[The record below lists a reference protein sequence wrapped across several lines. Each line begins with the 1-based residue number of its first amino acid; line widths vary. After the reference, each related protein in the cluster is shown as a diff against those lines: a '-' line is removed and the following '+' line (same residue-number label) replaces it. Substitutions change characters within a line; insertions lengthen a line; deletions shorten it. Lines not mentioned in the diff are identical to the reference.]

1 MINND
6 HILILL
12 DGEQPTKQFVD
23 HFYENSGVVIA
34 TDGAARYARQM
45 DVPLDI
51 IIGDLDSLDEKTHDH
66 YRGKDV
72 KIIKNS
78 SQYSND
84 FEKALDYA
92 NEQFKPKSINVLGIH
107 GKRTDHL
114 LTNFSVLLRYS
125 RMLGNIAAYD
135 ATHKHFFLHESM
147 PAVFVEGMV
156 ESQISLTPM
165 PIAYGVTT
173 KGLFYPINDEDMKFG
188 DREGLS
194 NIITSSPVLVSI
206 DSGAL
211 LISVPYSLAP

>member
-1 MINND
+1 MSKE

-12 DGEQPTKQFVD
+12 DGEEPSKHFVD
-23 HFYENSGVVIA
+23 YFLESSAIVIA
-34 TDGAARYARQM
+34 TDGAARYAKQM
-45 DVPLDI
+45 NVPLDV
-51 IIGDLDSLDEKTHDH
+51 IIGDLDSLDDDTFTH
-66 YRGKDV
+66 YQGTNV
-72 KIIKNS
+72 AIIKNP

-92 NEQFKPKSINVLGIH
+92 LEEYKPRRISVLGIH

-125 RMLGNIAAYD
+125 RIHGDISAYD
-135 ATHKHFFLHESM
+135 ATHKHFFLHENHTK
-147 PAVFVEGMV
+147 AVIDGNI
-156 ESQISLTPM
+156 ESQLSLTPM

-194 NIITSSPVLVSI
+194 NIISSSPASVAISLGS
-206 DSGAL
+206 L
-211 LISVPYSLAP
+211 LISVPFSIEV